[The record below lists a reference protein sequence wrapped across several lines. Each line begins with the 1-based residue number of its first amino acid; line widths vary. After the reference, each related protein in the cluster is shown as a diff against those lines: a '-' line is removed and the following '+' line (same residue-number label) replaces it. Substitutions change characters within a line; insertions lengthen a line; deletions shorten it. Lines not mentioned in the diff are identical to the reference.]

1 MIFLFLKI
9 AHAVAAAAVG
19 APGAAAFVAWFCA
32 ASAAG
37 NAGFPLAVQDVGKRP
52 AAPDAG
58 RAAGLSRPVAAVPAL
73 DAFHVSPAVAGRAV
87 FPFRAARFR
96 RRVLPALSRA
106 GGADE
111 QFLSAAFRADIA
123 LRPAVPEPDCGRP
136 RPVAAS
142 AHGLSLPAAQYARIA
157 PRRGREGKAQDERGD
172 TDGNRSF
179 YGHFIHTDVSV
190 SPDSIDFP
198 RPKTGRGSESV
209 AFSEVPFGL
218 RESLA
223 SSQDFEYRQCG

>member
-73 DAFHVSPAVAGRAV
+73 DAFHISSAVAGCAV
-87 FPFRAARFR
+87 FPFRAARFW

-106 GGADE
+106 GCADE
-111 QFLSAAFRADIA
+111 QFLSAAFCADTA
-123 LRPAVPEPDCGRP
+123 LCPTVPKPDSSCSRS
-136 RPVAAS
+136 VAAS
-142 AHGLSLPAAQYARIA
+142 AHGLSLSAAQYARIA
-157 PRRGREGKAQDERGD
+157 PRRGKEGKAQDERGD
-172 TDGNRSF
+172 AGGNRSF
-179 YGHFIHTDVSV
+179 HGHLLRTDVSV
-190 SPDSIDFP
+190 SPDSSGF
-198 RPKTGRGSESV
+198 RAPKRG
-209 AFSEVPFGL
+209 ACPNRFPFGNL
-218 RESLA
+218 VRIEESLA

>member
-1 MIFLFLKI
+1 MDFVCNKAIFLFFKI
-9 AHAVAAAAVG
+9 SHAVAAAAVG
-19 APGAAAFVAWFCA
+19 APGAAAFVACFCA

-73 DAFHVSPAVAGRAV
+73 DAFHVSPAIAGRAV
-87 FPFRAARFR
+87 LPFRAARFR
-96 RRVLPALSRA
+96 LRRVLPALSRA

-111 QFLSAAFRADIA
+111 QFLPAAFRADIA

-142 AHGLSLPAAQYARIA
+142 AHGLSLPAAQRARIA
-157 PRRGREGKAQDERGD
+157 SWRGGKAKAQDERGD
-172 TDGNRSF
+172 NGGNRSF
-179 YGHFIHTDVSV
+179 HGHLLRTDVSV
-190 SPDSIDFP
+190 PPDRIDFAQ
-198 RPKTGRGSESV
+198 V
-209 AFSEVPFGL
+209 YL
-218 RESLA
+218 L
-223 SSQDFEYRQCG
+223 